1 MFNALHHVKAQPSS
15 PELDS
20 YLRDLYEWLHTMLGQ
35 CECEPTK
42 YFLHCRGKSSLGGS
56 DFKYCPKP
64 KSLQKIIQVNF
75 TLKVEPSIRQ
85 HTTHLS
91 SRHFSAL
98 LDTHTCTGKVLNCKR
113 KHNCRIKVTSENR
126 SWRFGPLWEIWN
138 LELHWGPSGS
148 GFDFIYI
155 YLYIYIFFL
164 CLSKIVSWS
173 SESFISLC
181 AWWATAS
188 LPCSEG
194 N

>member
-1 MFNALHHVKAQPSS
+1 
-15 PELDS
+15 
-20 YLRDLYEWLHTMLGQ
+20 MLGQ

-42 YFLHCRGKSSLGGS
+42 YFLHCQGKSSSGAS

-85 HTTHLS
+85 DTTHLS

-98 LDTHTCTGKVLNCKR
+98 LDTHTHALGKFWTVNAN
-113 KHNCRIKVTSENR
+113 NCRIKVTSENG

-155 YLYIYIFFL
+155 YIYIFFL